1 MKKLL
6 LILSLISLP
15 LASSINSLNISINGD
30 TPQVSPLPIEGE
42 DYKRHEEK
50 INKDIS
56 TKISYILTYT
66 SNFITYDKDF
76 NELESYITSTQTPII
91 PSLIGKMFLHN
102 LELKNGKIEKLLFC
116 KSPNSYFEDTTL
128 FVTTNENKETFQE
141 KMTYEK
147 ACYILGSSK
156 SYNNSIAFEYYEI
169 LERDEETGELILGDK
184 KLYHVQN
191 NGAMDYNLITYAML
205 SRLNDSI
212 DKINEIIVKK
222 DDEIN
227 RLKDKI
233 EKLEKEKSLNLVNN

>member
-116 KSPNSYFEDTTL
+116 KYANSYFEGTSL
-128 FVTTNENKETFQE
+128 FVTTNTKKRYNKQITDFEN
-141 KMTYEK
+141 
-147 ACYILGSSK
+147 ACYIIGSSEA
-156 SYNNSIAFEYYEI
+156 YNSSVAFEYYEI

-191 NGAMDYNLITYAML
+191 NGAMDYRLITYSLL

-212 DKINEIIVKK
+212 DKINEIISEK
-222 DDEIN
+222 DNEIN
-227 RLKDKI
+227 KLKEEN
-233 EKLEKEKSLNLVNN
+233 EKLKLELANK